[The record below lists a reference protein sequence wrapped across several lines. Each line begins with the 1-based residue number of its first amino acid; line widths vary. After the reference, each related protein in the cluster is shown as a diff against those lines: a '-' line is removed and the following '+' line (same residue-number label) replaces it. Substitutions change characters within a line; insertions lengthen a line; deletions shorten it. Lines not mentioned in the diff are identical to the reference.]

1 MNTKRTHRLLPLAI
15 ALVMALSLLPTK
27 AWGYYVLQGSGTEA
41 SPYLI
46 SSAQAL
52 EALAEQVNDGALK
65 TEGVYFRQ
73 TADIDLSGFKNNS
86 WVPIGNAT
94 GSGGTGR
101 TFDGIYDGNGFRI
114 KNFVFE
120 DTTRKYYGLFGLLSN
135 TAVIKNLAL
144 VMLCSLCV
152 NALAADEVKVNS
164 ALSATELEKSASAQT
179 VQVTVAPASAV
190 TVSNYEVKLEVPKGW
205 TITKIENDDPNAT
218 LTAADYNLANGQ
230 MAWTSADA
238 EDRSVS
244 KFVTYTVEIP
254 ANTAAGTYELK
265 VTGVNAWKNIAQ
277 DAVLTKGQHDS
288 TLTLTV
294 KEKTT
299 ATGYTAELSTWYTRR
314 EVGQTLTLPVYI
326 TSSEASVT
334 TWNAATIKIKYDPR
348 YVSFFNMQEHGLQA
362 SEVYDDKTN
371 GVVTISRYGDS
382 MECGNGN
389 GTFFMAVFDCNA
401 VGVANFQLTEARV
414 DLQDNANVQD
424 APQATVKG
432 DLVIQI
438 GTPTYKVS
446 GAEQEL
452 RYEPTAEAGKD
463 FIINMQEGYVVK
475 GLDVHYKVG
484 GKDYTASWDA
494 DENTFIIP
502 AQHVTGD
509 IELYVSY
516 HSYNIT
522 KTGSGAA
529 DVTLPQQVLDYKADY
544 TFTLAKKAGYAY
556 TVKVAIGGQEITCTV
571 NEAGTEYTIPGD
583 KILGDTVV
591 TVTRTKEASQI
602 TFTGSTDDLVGE
614 VSRSAPVGQDFT
626 FTLTKDADYEYTVS
640 AKYTES
646 GETVPVTDNGNG
658 TYTIAGR
665 YITGDDISI
674 TVSKISPLDKFDFSV
689 YEYVKVDGG
698 KSVFLILANVK
709 SGETL
714 GEGKV
719 PAYDGSNMYTDMS
732 GRYNSAYSWLVFSES
747 DAATLLADV
756 KNHITLVTGEAKSY
770 KSNNDVNYTGT
781 ADIND
786 AQLVYNIYN
795 AKYDS
800 FDVVEMK
807 MFLSADINGD
817 KQVNSLDASA
827 IARGTVLF

>member
-1 MNTKRTHRLLPLAI
+1 MKHIAKRS
-15 ALVMALSLLPTK
+15 LSML
-27 AWGYYVLQGSGTEA
+27 
-41 SPYLI
+41 
-46 SSAQAL
+46 
-52 EALAEQVNDGALK
+52 
-65 TEGVYFRQ
+65 
-73 TADIDLSGFKNNS
+73 
-86 WVPIGNAT
+86 
-94 GSGGTGR
+94 
-101 TFDGIYDGNGFRI
+101 
-114 KNFVFE
+114 
-120 DTTRKYYGLFGLLSN
+120 
-135 TAVIKNLAL
+135 LAL

-230 MAWTSADA
+230 MGWTSADA
-238 EDRSVS
+238 EDKSVS

-265 VTGVNAWKNIAQ
+265 VTGVNAWKNYAQ

-288 TLTLTV
+288 TLTLTI

-299 ATGYTAELSTWYTRR
+299 ATGYTAELSTWYTQR
-314 EVGQTLTLPVYI
+314 EVGQTLTLPIYI
-326 TSSEASVT
+326 TSTEASVT
-334 TWNAATIKIKYDPR
+334 TWNAATVKIKYDPR
-348 YVSFFNMQEHGLQA
+348 YVSFYEMQQFGLKA
-362 SEVYDDKTN
+362 SEVYDDKAN
-371 GVVTISRYGDS
+371 GVVTISRYGDDVA
-382 MECGNGN
+382 CGNGN

-424 APQATVKG
+424 APLATAKG
-432 DLVIQI
+432 DLNVQI
-438 GTPTYKVS
+438 GTPTYKVT

-484 GKDYTASWDA
+484 GKDYDASWDA
-494 DENTFIIP
+494 DANTFIIP
-502 AQHVTGD
+502 AQHITGD

-544 TFTLAKKAGYAY
+544 TFTLAKKDGYAY
-556 TVKVAIGGQEITCTV
+556 TVKVTIGGQEITCTV

-602 TFTGSTDDLVGE
+602 TFTGNTDDLVGE

-646 GETVPVTDNGNG
+646 GETVPVTDNGDG

-665 YITGDDISI
+665 YINGDDISI
-674 TVSKISPLDKFDFSV
+674 TISKISPLDKFDFSV

-714 GEGKV
+714 SEGKV

-732 GRYNSAYSWLVFSES
+732 GRYDHAYSWLVFSES

-817 KQVNSLDASA
+817 KVVNVQDAGA

>member
-1 MNTKRTHRLLPLAI
+1 MKHIAKRS
-15 ALVMALSLLPTK
+15 LSML
-27 AWGYYVLQGSGTEA
+27 
-41 SPYLI
+41 
-46 SSAQAL
+46 
-52 EALAEQVNDGALK
+52 
-65 TEGVYFRQ
+65 
-73 TADIDLSGFKNNS
+73 
-86 WVPIGNAT
+86 
-94 GSGGTGR
+94 
-101 TFDGIYDGNGFRI
+101 
-114 KNFVFE
+114 
-120 DTTRKYYGLFGLLSN
+120 
-135 TAVIKNLAL
+135 LAL

-164 ALSATELEKSASAQT
+164 TLSATELEKSASAQT
-179 VQVTVAPASAV
+179 VRVTVAPASAV

-205 TITKIENDDPNAT
+205 TITNIENDDPNAA

-230 MAWTSADA
+230 MGWTSKDA
-238 EDRSVS
+238 EDKSVG
-244 KFVTYTVEIP
+244 KFATYTVEIP
-254 ANTAAGTYELK
+254 ANTAAGKYELK
-265 VTGVNAWKNIAQ
+265 VVGVMADKNYGQ

-299 ATGYTAELSTWYTRR
+299 ATGYTAELSTWYTQR
-314 EVGQTLTLPVYI
+314 EVGQTLTLPIYI

-334 TWNAATIKIKYDPR
+334 TWNAATVKIKYDPR
-348 YVSFFNMQEHGLQA
+348 YVSFPDMQQFGLQA

-382 MECGNGN
+382 VECGN

-432 DLVIQI
+432 DLFIQI

-529 DVTLPQQVLDYKADY
+529 DVTLPQQVLNYKADY
-544 TFTLAKKAGYAY
+544 TFTLAKKDGYAY
-556 TVKVAIGGQEITCTV
+556 TVKVTIGGQEVTCTV

-591 TVTRTKEASQI
+591 AVTRTKEASQI

-658 TYTIAGR
+658 TYTIEGK

-674 TVSKISPLDKFDFSV
+674 TVSKISPA
-689 YEYVKVDGG
+689 G
-698 KSVFLILANVK
+698 
-709 SGETL
+709 
-714 GEGKV
+714 
-719 PAYDGSNMYTDMS
+719 
-732 GRYNSAYSWLVFSES
+732 
-747 DAATLLADV
+747 
-756 KNHITLVTGEAKSY
+756 
-770 KSNNDVNYTGT
+770 
-781 ADIND
+781 
-786 AQLVYNIYN
+786 
-795 AKYDS
+795 
-800 FDVVEMK
+800 
-807 MFLSADINGD
+807 
-817 KQVNSLDASA
+817 
-827 IARGTVLF
+827 

>member
-1 MNTKRTHRLLPLAI
+1 MKYIAKRS
-15 ALVMALSLLPTK
+15 LSML
-27 AWGYYVLQGSGTEA
+27 
-41 SPYLI
+41 
-46 SSAQAL
+46 
-52 EALAEQVNDGALK
+52 
-65 TEGVYFRQ
+65 
-73 TADIDLSGFKNNS
+73 
-86 WVPIGNAT
+86 
-94 GSGGTGR
+94 
-101 TFDGIYDGNGFRI
+101 
-114 KNFVFE
+114 
-120 DTTRKYYGLFGLLSN
+120 
-135 TAVIKNLAL
+135 LAL

-230 MAWTSADA
+230 MVWTSADA

-265 VTGVNAWKNIAQ
+265 VTGVNAWKNYAQ

-288 TLTLTV
+288 TLTLTI

-299 ATGYTAELSTWYTRR
+299 ATGYTAELSTWYTQR
-314 EVGQTLTLPVYI
+314 EVGQTLTLPIYI

-334 TWNAATIKIKYDPR
+334 TWNAATIKIKYNPK
-348 YVSFFNMQEHGLQA
+348 YVSFDSMQMFGLQA
-362 SEVYDDKTN
+362 SEVYDDKAN
-371 GVVTISRYGDS
+371 GVVTISRYGDDVA
-382 MECGNGN
+382 CGNAN
-389 GTFFMAVFDCNA
+389 ATYFVAVFDCNA

-424 APQATVKG
+424 APLATAKG
-432 DLVIQI
+432 NLNVTI
-438 GTPTYKVS
+438 GTPSYKVT

-484 GKDYTASWDA
+484 GKDYDASWDA
-494 DENTFIIP
+494 DANTFIIP
-502 AQHVTGD
+502 AQHITGD

-522 KTGSGAA
+522 KTGSGAD
-529 DVTLPQQVLDYKADY
+529 DVTLPNRVYYYKNDY
-544 TFTLAKKAGYAY
+544 TFTLDKKAGYAY
-556 TVKVAIGGQEITCTV
+556 TVKVAVGGQEITCTV

-658 TYTIAGR
+658 TYTIAGK
-665 YITGDDISI
+665 YINGDDISI

-747 DAATLLADV
+747 DADTLLADV

-807 MFLSADINGD
+807 VFLSADINGD
-817 KQVNSLDASA
+817 KQVNALDASA

>member
-1 MNTKRTHRLLPLAI
+1 MKHIAKRS
-15 ALVMALSLLPTK
+15 LSML
-27 AWGYYVLQGSGTEA
+27 
-41 SPYLI
+41 
-46 SSAQAL
+46 
-52 EALAEQVNDGALK
+52 
-65 TEGVYFRQ
+65 
-73 TADIDLSGFKNNS
+73 
-86 WVPIGNAT
+86 
-94 GSGGTGR
+94 
-101 TFDGIYDGNGFRI
+101 
-114 KNFVFE
+114 
-120 DTTRKYYGLFGLLSN
+120 
-135 TAVIKNLAL
+135 LAL

-230 MAWTSADA
+230 MGWTSADA
-238 EDRSVS
+238 EDKSVS

-254 ANTAAGTYELK
+254 ANTAAGKYELK
-265 VTGVNAWKNIAQ
+265 VTGVNAWKNYAQ

-299 ATGYTAELSTWYTRR
+299 ATGYTAELSTWYTQR
-314 EVGQTLTLPVYI
+314 EVGGMLSLPIYI

-334 TWNAATIKIKYDPR
+334 TWNAATIKIKYDPK
-348 YVSFFNMQEHGLQA
+348 YVSFDSMQMFGLQA
-362 SEVYDDKTN
+362 NEVYDDKAN
-371 GVVTISRYGDS
+371 GVVTISRYGDDVA
-382 MECGNGN
+382 CGNAN
-389 GTFFMAVFDCNA
+389 ATYFVAVFDCNA

-424 APQATVKG
+424 APLAIAKG
-432 DLVIQI
+432 NLNVTI
-438 GTPTYKVS
+438 GTPSYKVT
-446 GAEQEL
+446 GAEHEL
-452 RYEPTAEAGKD
+452 KYEPTAEAGKD

-484 GKDYTASWDA
+484 GKDYDASWDA
-494 DENTFIIP
+494 DANTFIIP
-502 AQHVTGD
+502 AQHITGD

-522 KTGSGAA
+522 KTGSGAD
-529 DVTLPQQVLDYKADY
+529 DVTLPNRVYYYKNDY
-544 TFTLAKKAGYAY
+544 TFTLDKKDGYAY
-556 TVKVAIGGQEITCTV
+556 TVKVAVGGQEITCTV

-602 TFTGSTDDLVGE
+602 TFTGNTDDLVGE

-658 TYTIAGR
+658 TYTIAGK
-665 YITGDDISI
+665 YINGDDISI

-732 GRYNSAYSWLVFSES
+732 GRYDHAYSWLVFSES

>member
-1 MNTKRTHRLLPLAI
+1 MKHIAKRS
-15 ALVMALSLLPTK
+15 LSML
-27 AWGYYVLQGSGTEA
+27 
-41 SPYLI
+41 
-46 SSAQAL
+46 
-52 EALAEQVNDGALK
+52 
-65 TEGVYFRQ
+65 
-73 TADIDLSGFKNNS
+73 
-86 WVPIGNAT
+86 
-94 GSGGTGR
+94 
-101 TFDGIYDGNGFRI
+101 
-114 KNFVFE
+114 
-120 DTTRKYYGLFGLLSN
+120 
-135 TAVIKNLAL
+135 LAL

-179 VQVTVAPASAV
+179 VRVTVAPASAV

-205 TITKIENDDPNAT
+205 TITNIENDDPNAA
-218 LTAADYNLANGQ
+218 LTAAEYNLANGKIG
-230 MAWTSADA
+230 WTSKDA
-238 EDRSVS
+238 EDKSVS
-244 KFVTYTVEIP
+244 KFATYTVEIP
-254 ANTAAGTYELK
+254 ANTAAGKYELK
-265 VTGVNAWKNIAQ
+265 VVGVMADKNIGQ

-299 ATGYTAELSTWYTRR
+299 ATGYTAELSTWYTQR
-314 EVGQTLTLPVYI
+314 EVGQTLTLPIYI

-334 TWNAATIKIKYDPR
+334 TWNAATVKIKYDPK
-348 YVSFFNMQEHGLQA
+348 YVSFSDMQQFGLQA

-382 MECGNGN
+382 VKCGNAS

-424 APQATVKG
+424 APLATVKG
-432 DLVIQI
+432 DLFIQI
-438 GTPTYKVS
+438 GTPTYKVT

-494 DENTFIIP
+494 DANTFIIP

-522 KTGSGAA
+522 KTGSGAE

-544 TFTLAKKAGYAY
+544 TFTLAKKDGYAY
-556 TVKVAIGGQEITCTV
+556 TVKVTIGGEEVTCTV

-591 TVTRTKEASQI
+591 AVTRTKEASQI

-646 GETVPVTDNGNG
+646 GETVPVTDNGDG
-658 TYTIAGR
+658 TYTIEGK

-732 GRYNSAYSWLVFSES
+732 GRYDHAYSWLVFSDS
-747 DAATLLADV
+747 TAATLLADV

>member
-1 MNTKRTHRLLPLAI
+1 MKHIAKRS
-15 ALVMALSLLPTK
+15 LSML
-27 AWGYYVLQGSGTEA
+27 
-41 SPYLI
+41 
-46 SSAQAL
+46 
-52 EALAEQVNDGALK
+52 
-65 TEGVYFRQ
+65 
-73 TADIDLSGFKNNS
+73 
-86 WVPIGNAT
+86 
-94 GSGGTGR
+94 
-101 TFDGIYDGNGFRI
+101 
-114 KNFVFE
+114 
-120 DTTRKYYGLFGLLSN
+120 
-135 TAVIKNLAL
+135 LAL

-230 MAWTSADA
+230 MGWTSADA
-238 EDRSVS
+238 EDKSVS

-254 ANTAAGTYELK
+254 ANTAAGKYELK
-265 VTGVNAWKNIAQ
+265 VTGVNAWKNYAQ

-299 ATGYTAELSTWYTRR
+299 ATGYTAELSTWYTQR
-314 EVGQTLTLPVYI
+314 EVGQTLTLPIYI
-326 TSSEASVT
+326 TSTEASVT
-334 TWNAATIKIKYDPR
+334 TWNAATVKIKYDPR
-348 YVSFFNMQEHGLQA
+348 YVSFYEMQQFGLKA
-362 SEVYDDKTN
+362 SEVYDDKAN
-371 GVVTISRYGDS
+371 GVVTISRYGDDVA
-382 MECGNGN
+382 CGNGN

-424 APQATVKG
+424 APLATAKG
-432 DLVIQI
+432 DLFIQI
-438 GTPTYKVS
+438 GTPTYKVT

-484 GKDYTASWDA
+484 GKDYDASWDA
-494 DENTFIIP
+494 DANTFIIP

-522 KTGSGAA
+522 KTGNGAE
-529 DVTLPQQVLDYKADY
+529 DVTLPQQVLNYKADY
-544 TFTLAKKAGYAY
+544 TFTLNKKDGYAY

-614 VSRSAPVGQDFT
+614 VSRSAPVGQDFI
-626 FTLTKDADYEYTVS
+626 FALTKDADYEYTVS

-646 GETVPVTDNGNG
+646 GETVPVTDNGDG
-658 TYTIAGR
+658 TYTIAGK

>member
-1 MNTKRTHRLLPLAI
+1 ML
-15 ALVMALSLLPTK
+15 
-27 AWGYYVLQGSGTEA
+27 
-41 SPYLI
+41 
-46 SSAQAL
+46 
-52 EALAEQVNDGALK
+52 
-65 TEGVYFRQ
+65 
-73 TADIDLSGFKNNS
+73 
-86 WVPIGNAT
+86 
-94 GSGGTGR
+94 
-101 TFDGIYDGNGFRI
+101 
-114 KNFVFE
+114 
-120 DTTRKYYGLFGLLSN
+120 
-135 TAVIKNLAL
+135 LAL

-179 VQVTVAPASAV
+179 VRVTVAPASAV

-205 TITKIENDDPNAT
+205 TITNIENDDPNAA

-230 MAWTSADA
+230 MGWTSTDA
-238 EDRSVS
+238 EDKSVS

-254 ANTAAGTYELK
+254 ANTAAGKYELK
-265 VTGVNAWKNIAQ
+265 VVGVMADKNYGQ

-299 ATGYTAELSTWYTRR
+299 ATGYTAELSTWYTQR
-314 EVGQTLTLPVYI
+314 EVGKTLTLPVYI

-334 TWNAATIKIKYDPR
+334 TWNAATVKIKYDPR
-348 YVSFFNMQEHGLQA
+348 YVSFSDMQQFGLRA

-382 MECGNGN
+382 VECGNAN

-432 DLVIQI
+432 DLFIQI

-452 RYEPTAEAGKD
+452 RYEPTAESGKD
-463 FIINMQEGYVVK
+463 FVINMQEGYLAK
-475 GLDVHYKVG
+475 GLTVRYKVSG
-484 GKDYTASWDA
+484 SDYEAVQND
-494 DENTFIIP
+494 NTFVIP

-516 HSYNIT
+516 HSYKIT
-522 KTGSGAA
+522 KTGSGAE

-544 TFTLAKKAGYAY
+544 TFTLNKKDGYAY

-646 GETVPVTDNGNG
+646 GATVPVTDNGDG

-747 DAATLLADV
+747 DADTLLADV

-817 KQVNSLDASA
+817 KVVNVQDAGA

>member
-1 MNTKRTHRLLPLAI
+1 MKHIAKRS
-15 ALVMALSLLPTK
+15 LSML
-27 AWGYYVLQGSGTEA
+27 
-41 SPYLI
+41 
-46 SSAQAL
+46 
-52 EALAEQVNDGALK
+52 
-65 TEGVYFRQ
+65 
-73 TADIDLSGFKNNS
+73 
-86 WVPIGNAT
+86 
-94 GSGGTGR
+94 
-101 TFDGIYDGNGFRI
+101 
-114 KNFVFE
+114 
-120 DTTRKYYGLFGLLSN
+120 
-135 TAVIKNLAL
+135 LAL

-205 TITKIENDDPNAT
+205 TITNIENDDPNAT

-230 MAWTSADA
+230 MVWTSADA
-238 EDRSVS
+238 EDKSVS

-265 VTGVNAWKNIAQ
+265 VTGVNAWKNYAQ

-299 ATGYTAELSTWYTRR
+299 ATGYTAELSTWYTQR
-314 EVGQTLTLPVYI
+314 EVGQTLTLPIYI

-334 TWNAATIKIKYDPR
+334 TWNAATIKIKYDPK

-371 GVVTISRYGDS
+371 GVVTISRYGDDVA
-382 MECGNGN
+382 CGNGN

-424 APQATVKG
+424 APLATAKG
-432 DLVIQI
+432 DLNVQI

-452 RYEPTAEAGKD
+452 KYEPTAESGKD

-484 GKDYTASWDA
+484 GKDYDASWDA
-494 DENTFIIP
+494 VANTFIIP
-502 AQHVTGD
+502 AQHITGD

-522 KTGSGAA
+522 KTGSGAD
-529 DVTLPQQVLDYKADY
+529 DVTLPNRVYYYKNDY
-544 TFTLAKKAGYAY
+544 TFTLNKKDGYAY
-556 TVKVAIGGQEITCTV
+556 TVKVAVGGQEITCTV

-658 TYTIAGR
+658 TYTIAGK
-665 YITGDDISI
+665 YINGDDISI

-732 GRYNSAYSWLVFSES
+732 GRYDHAYSWLVFSES

>member
-1 MNTKRTHRLLPLAI
+1 MKHIAKRS
-15 ALVMALSLLPTK
+15 LSML
-27 AWGYYVLQGSGTEA
+27 
-41 SPYLI
+41 
-46 SSAQAL
+46 
-52 EALAEQVNDGALK
+52 
-65 TEGVYFRQ
+65 
-73 TADIDLSGFKNNS
+73 
-86 WVPIGNAT
+86 
-94 GSGGTGR
+94 
-101 TFDGIYDGNGFRI
+101 
-114 KNFVFE
+114 
-120 DTTRKYYGLFGLLSN
+120 
-135 TAVIKNLAL
+135 LAL

-230 MAWTSADA
+230 MGWTSADA
-238 EDRSVS
+238 EDKSVS

-265 VTGVNAWKNIAQ
+265 VTGVNAWKNYAQ

-299 ATGYTAELSTWYTRR
+299 ATGYTAELSTWYTQR
-314 EVGQTLTLPVYI
+314 EVGQTLTLPIYI

-334 TWNAATIKIKYDPR
+334 TWNAATVKIKYDPR
-348 YVSFFNMQEHGLQA
+348 YVSFYEMQQFGLKA
-362 SEVYDDKTN
+362 SEVYDDKAN
-371 GVVTISRYGDS
+371 GVVTISRYGDDVA
-382 MECGNGN
+382 CGNGN

-424 APQATVKG
+424 APLATAKG
-432 DLVIQI
+432 DLNVQI

-452 RYEPTAEAGKD
+452 KYEPTAESGKD

-484 GKDYTASWDA
+484 GKDYDASWDA
-494 DENTFIIP
+494 VANTFIIP
-502 AQHVTGD
+502 AQHITGD

-522 KTGSGAA
+522 KTGSGAD
-529 DVTLPQQVLDYKADY
+529 DVTLPNRVYYYKNDY
-544 TFTLAKKAGYAY
+544 TFTLDKKEGYAY
-556 TVKVAIGGQEITCTV
+556 TVKVAVGGQEITCTV

-602 TFTGSTDDLVGE
+602 TFTGNTDDLVGE

-626 FTLTKDADYEYTVS
+626 FTITKDADYEYTVS

-658 TYTIAGR
+658 TYTIAGK
-665 YITGDDISI
+665 YINGDDISI

-732 GRYNSAYSWLVFSES
+732 GRYDHAYSWLVFSES

-807 MFLSADINGD
+807 MFLSADINDD

>member
-1 MNTKRTHRLLPLAI
+1 MKHIAKRS
-15 ALVMALSLLPTK
+15 LSML
-27 AWGYYVLQGSGTEA
+27 
-41 SPYLI
+41 
-46 SSAQAL
+46 
-52 EALAEQVNDGALK
+52 
-65 TEGVYFRQ
+65 
-73 TADIDLSGFKNNS
+73 
-86 WVPIGNAT
+86 
-94 GSGGTGR
+94 
-101 TFDGIYDGNGFRI
+101 
-114 KNFVFE
+114 
-120 DTTRKYYGLFGLLSN
+120 
-135 TAVIKNLAL
+135 LAL

-179 VQVTVAPASAV
+179 VRVTVAPASAV

-230 MAWTSADA
+230 MGWTSADT
-238 EDRSVS
+238 EDKSVS

-265 VTGVNAWKNIAQ
+265 VTGVNAWKNYAQ

-299 ATGYTAELSTWYTRR
+299 ATGYTAELSTWYTQR
-314 EVGQTLTLPVYI
+314 EVGQTLTLPIYI
-326 TSSEASVT
+326 TSTEASVT
-334 TWNAATIKIKYDPR
+334 TWNAATVKIKYDPR
-348 YVSFFNMQEHGLQA
+348 YVSFFGMQQFGLQA
-362 SEVYDDKTN
+362 SEVYDDKAN
-371 GVVTISRYGDS
+371 GVVTISRYGDDVA
-382 MECGNGN
+382 CGNGN

-424 APQATVKG
+424 APLATTKS
-432 DLVIQI
+432 DLNITI
-438 GTPTYKVS
+438 GTPSYKVT

-452 RYEPTAEAGKD
+452 KYEPTAETGKD
-463 FIINMQEGYVVK
+463 FIINMQEGYLAK
-475 GLDVHYKVG
+475 GLTVRYKVG
-484 GKDYTASWDA
+484 GSDYQAVQND
-494 DENTFIIP
+494 NTFVIP

-522 KTGSGAA
+522 KTGSGAE

-544 TFTLAKKAGYAY
+544 TFTLNKKDGYAY

-571 NEAGTEYTIPGD
+571 NETGTEYTIPGD

-602 TFTGSTDDLVGE
+602 TFTGNTDDLVGE

-626 FTLTKDADYEYTVS
+626 FTITKDADYEYTVS

-646 GETVPVTDNGNG
+646 GETVPVTDNGDG

-665 YITGDDISI
+665 YVTGDDISI

-714 GEGKV
+714 SEGKV

-732 GRYNSAYSWLVFSES
+732 GRYDHAYSWLVFSDS
-747 DAATLLADV
+747 TAAALQADV

-817 KQVNSLDASA
+817 KVVNVQDAGA

>member
-1 MNTKRTHRLLPLAI
+1 M
-15 ALVMALSLLPTK
+15 
-27 AWGYYVLQGSGTEA
+27 
-41 SPYLI
+41 
-46 SSAQAL
+46 
-52 EALAEQVNDGALK
+52 
-65 TEGVYFRQ
+65 
-73 TADIDLSGFKNNS
+73 
-86 WVPIGNAT
+86 
-94 GSGGTGR
+94 
-101 TFDGIYDGNGFRI
+101 
-114 KNFVFE
+114 
-120 DTTRKYYGLFGLLSN
+120 
-135 TAVIKNLAL
+135 
-144 VMLCSLCV
+144 
-152 NALAADEVKVNS
+152 
-164 ALSATELEKSASAQT
+164 
-179 VQVTVAPASAV
+179 
-190 TVSNYEVKLEVPKGW
+190 
-205 TITKIENDDPNAT
+205 
-218 LTAADYNLANGQ
+218 
-230 MAWTSADA
+230 
-238 EDRSVS
+238 
-244 KFVTYTVEIP
+244 
-254 ANTAAGTYELK
+254 
-265 VTGVNAWKNIAQ
+265 
-277 DAVLTKGQHDS
+277 
-288 TLTLTV
+288 
-294 KEKTT
+294 
-299 ATGYTAELSTWYTRR
+299 
-314 EVGQTLTLPVYI
+314 
-326 TSSEASVT
+326 
-334 TWNAATIKIKYDPR
+334 
-348 YVSFFNMQEHGLQA
+348 
-362 SEVYDDKTN
+362 
-371 GVVTISRYGDS
+371 
-382 MECGNGN
+382 
-389 GTFFMAVFDCNA
+389 
-401 VGVANFQLTEARV
+401 
-414 DLQDNANVQD
+414 
-424 APQATVKG
+424 
-432 DLVIQI
+432 
-438 GTPTYKVS
+438 
-446 GAEQEL
+446 
-452 RYEPTAEAGKD
+452 
-463 FIINMQEGYVVK
+463 
-475 GLDVHYKVG
+475 
-484 GKDYTASWDA
+484 
-494 DENTFIIP
+494 
-502 AQHVTGD
+502 
-509 IELYVSY
+509 
-516 HSYNIT
+516 
-522 KTGSGAA
+522 
-529 DVTLPQQVLDYKADY
+529 TLPQQVLDYKADY
-544 TFTLAKKAGYAY
+544 TFTLNKKDGYAY

-795 AKYDS
+795 ARYDS

>member
-1 MNTKRTHRLLPLAI
+1 MKHIAKRS
-15 ALVMALSLLPTK
+15 LSML
-27 AWGYYVLQGSGTEA
+27 
-41 SPYLI
+41 
-46 SSAQAL
+46 
-52 EALAEQVNDGALK
+52 
-65 TEGVYFRQ
+65 
-73 TADIDLSGFKNNS
+73 
-86 WVPIGNAT
+86 
-94 GSGGTGR
+94 
-101 TFDGIYDGNGFRI
+101 
-114 KNFVFE
+114 
-120 DTTRKYYGLFGLLSN
+120 
-135 TAVIKNLAL
+135 LAL

-230 MAWTSADA
+230 MGWTSADA
-238 EDRSVS
+238 EDKSVS

-265 VTGVNAWKNIAQ
+265 VTGVNAWKNYAQ

-299 ATGYTAELSTWYTRR
+299 ATGYTAELSTWYTQR
-314 EVGQTLTLPVYI
+314 EVGQTLTLPIYI
-326 TSSEASVT
+326 TSTEASVT
-334 TWNAATIKIKYDPR
+334 TWNAATVKIKYDPR
-348 YVSFFNMQEHGLQA
+348 YVSFYEMQQFGLKA
-362 SEVYDDKTN
+362 SEVYDDKAN
-371 GVVTISRYGDS
+371 GVVTISRYGDDVA
-382 MECGNGN
+382 CGNGN

-424 APQATVKG
+424 APLATAKG
-432 DLVIQI
+432 DLNVQI

-452 RYEPTAEAGKD
+452 KYEPTAESGKD

-484 GKDYTASWDA
+484 GKDYDASWDA
-494 DENTFIIP
+494 VANTFIIP
-502 AQHVTGD
+502 AQHITGD

-522 KTGSGAA
+522 KTGSGAD
-529 DVTLPQQVLDYKADY
+529 DVTLPNRVYYYKNDY
-544 TFTLAKKAGYAY
+544 TFTLNKKDGYAY
-556 TVKVAIGGQEITCTV
+556 TVKVAVGGQEITCTV

-665 YITGDDISI
+665 YVTGDDISI

-732 GRYNSAYSWLVFSES
+732 GRYDHAYSWLVFSES
-747 DAATLLADV
+747 DADTLLADV

>member
-1 MNTKRTHRLLPLAI
+1 MKHIAKRS
-15 ALVMALSLLPTK
+15 LSML
-27 AWGYYVLQGSGTEA
+27 
-41 SPYLI
+41 
-46 SSAQAL
+46 
-52 EALAEQVNDGALK
+52 
-65 TEGVYFRQ
+65 
-73 TADIDLSGFKNNS
+73 
-86 WVPIGNAT
+86 
-94 GSGGTGR
+94 
-101 TFDGIYDGNGFRI
+101 
-114 KNFVFE
+114 
-120 DTTRKYYGLFGLLSN
+120 
-135 TAVIKNLAL
+135 LAL

-205 TITKIENDDPNAT
+205 TITNIENDDPNAT

-230 MAWTSADA
+230 MVWTSADA
-238 EDRSVS
+238 EDKSVS

-265 VTGVNAWKNIAQ
+265 VTGVNAWKNYAQ

-299 ATGYTAELSTWYTRR
+299 ATGYTAELSTWYTQR
-314 EVGQTLTLPVYI
+314 EVGQTLTLPIYI
-326 TSSEASVT
+326 TSTEASVT
-334 TWNAATIKIKYDPR
+334 TWNAATVKIKYDPR
-348 YVSFFNMQEHGLQA
+348 YVSFSDMQQFGLKA

-382 MECGNGN
+382 VKCGNGN

-424 APQATVKG
+424 APLATVKG
-432 DLVIQI
+432 DLFIQI
-438 GTPTYKVS
+438 GTPTYKVT

-544 TFTLAKKAGYAY
+544 TFTLAKKDGYAY
-556 TVKVAIGGQEITCTV
+556 TVKVTIGGEEVTCTV

-658 TYTIAGR
+658 TYTIAGK
-665 YITGDDISI
+665 YINGDDISI

-732 GRYNSAYSWLVFSES
+732 GRYDHAYSWLVFSES

-770 KSNNDVNYTGT
+770 KSNTDVNYTGT

-817 KQVNSLDASA
+817 KVVNVQDASA
-827 IARGTVLF
+827 VAKVTVLF

>member
-1 MNTKRTHRLLPLAI
+1 MKHIAKRS
-15 ALVMALSLLPTK
+15 LSML
-27 AWGYYVLQGSGTEA
+27 
-41 SPYLI
+41 
-46 SSAQAL
+46 
-52 EALAEQVNDGALK
+52 
-65 TEGVYFRQ
+65 
-73 TADIDLSGFKNNS
+73 
-86 WVPIGNAT
+86 
-94 GSGGTGR
+94 
-101 TFDGIYDGNGFRI
+101 
-114 KNFVFE
+114 
-120 DTTRKYYGLFGLLSN
+120 
-135 TAVIKNLAL
+135 LAL

-230 MAWTSADA
+230 MGWTSAAA
-238 EDRSVS
+238 EDKSVS

-265 VTGVNAWKNIAQ
+265 VTGVNAWKNYAQ

-299 ATGYTAELSTWYTRR
+299 ATGYTAELSTWYTQR
-314 EVGQTLTLPVYI
+314 EVGQTLTLPIYI
-326 TSSEASVT
+326 TSTEASVT
-334 TWNAATIKIKYDPR
+334 TWNAATVKIKYDPR
-348 YVSFFNMQEHGLQA
+348 YVSFYEMQQFGLKA
-362 SEVYDDKTN
+362 SEVYDDKAN
-371 GVVTISRYGDS
+371 GVVTISRYGDDVA
-382 MECGNGN
+382 CGNGN

-424 APQATVKG
+424 APLATAKG
-432 DLVIQI
+432 DLNVQI

-452 RYEPTAEAGKD
+452 KYEPTAESGKD

-484 GKDYTASWDA
+484 GKDYDASWDA
-494 DENTFIIP
+494 VANTFIIP
-502 AQHVTGD
+502 AQHITGD

-522 KTGSGAA
+522 KTGSGAD
-529 DVTLPQQVLDYKADY
+529 DVTLPNRVYYYKNDY
-544 TFTLAKKAGYAY
+544 TFTLNKKDGYAY
-556 TVKVAIGGQEITCTV
+556 TVKVAVGGQEITCTV

-646 GETVPVTDNGNG
+646 GETVPVTDNGDG
-658 TYTIAGR
+658 TYTIAGK

-747 DAATLLADV
+747 DADTLLADV

-807 MFLSADINGD
+807 MFLSADVNGD
-817 KQVNSLDASA
+817 KQVNALDASA

>member
-1 MNTKRTHRLLPLAI
+1 MKHIAKRS
-15 ALVMALSLLPTK
+15 LSML
-27 AWGYYVLQGSGTEA
+27 
-41 SPYLI
+41 
-46 SSAQAL
+46 
-52 EALAEQVNDGALK
+52 
-65 TEGVYFRQ
+65 
-73 TADIDLSGFKNNS
+73 
-86 WVPIGNAT
+86 
-94 GSGGTGR
+94 
-101 TFDGIYDGNGFRI
+101 
-114 KNFVFE
+114 
-120 DTTRKYYGLFGLLSN
+120 
-135 TAVIKNLAL
+135 LAL

-230 MAWTSADA
+230 MGWTSADA
-238 EDRSVS
+238 EDKSVS

-265 VTGVNAWKNIAQ
+265 VTGVNAWKNYAQ

-299 ATGYTAELSTWYTRR
+299 ATGYTAELSTWYTQR
-314 EVGQTLTLPVYI
+314 EGGQTLTLPIYI
-326 TSSEASVT
+326 TSTEASVT
-334 TWNAATIKIKYDPR
+334 TWNAATVKIKYDPR
-348 YVSFFNMQEHGLQA
+348 YVSFYEMQQFGLKA
-362 SEVYDDKTN
+362 SEVYDDKAN
-371 GVVTISRYGDS
+371 GVVTISRYGDDVA
-382 MECGNGN
+382 CGNGN

-424 APQATVKG
+424 APLATAKG
-432 DLVIQI
+432 DLNVQI

-452 RYEPTAEAGKD
+452 KYEPTAESGKD

-484 GKDYTASWDA
+484 GKDYDASWDA
-494 DENTFIIP
+494 VANTFIIP
-502 AQHVTGD
+502 AQHITGD

-522 KTGSGAA
+522 KTGSGAD
-529 DVTLPQQVLDYKADY
+529 DVTLPNRVYYYKNDY
-544 TFTLAKKAGYAY
+544 TFTLNKKDGYAY
-556 TVKVAIGGQEITCTV
+556 TVKVAVGGQEITCTV

-658 TYTIAGR
+658 TYTIAGK
-665 YITGDDISI
+665 YINGDDISI

-732 GRYNSAYSWLVFSES
+732 GRYDHAYSWLVFSES

>member
-1 MNTKRTHRLLPLAI
+1 MKHIAKRS
-15 ALVMALSLLPTK
+15 LSML
-27 AWGYYVLQGSGTEA
+27 
-41 SPYLI
+41 
-46 SSAQAL
+46 
-52 EALAEQVNDGALK
+52 
-65 TEGVYFRQ
+65 
-73 TADIDLSGFKNNS
+73 
-86 WVPIGNAT
+86 
-94 GSGGTGR
+94 
-101 TFDGIYDGNGFRI
+101 
-114 KNFVFE
+114 
-120 DTTRKYYGLFGLLSN
+120 
-135 TAVIKNLAL
+135 LAL

-230 MAWTSADA
+230 MGWTSADA
-238 EDRSVS
+238 EDKSVS

-254 ANTAAGTYELK
+254 ANTAAGKYELK
-265 VTGVNAWKNIAQ
+265 VTGVNAWKNYAQ

-299 ATGYTAELSTWYTRR
+299 ATGYTAELSTWYTQR

-334 TWNAATIKIKYDPR
+334 TWNAATIKIKYDPK

-362 SEVYDDKTN
+362 SEVYDDKAN
-371 GVVTISRYGDS
+371 GVVTISRYGDDVA
-382 MECGNGN
+382 CGNGN

-432 DLVIQI
+432 DLLIQI

-494 DENTFIIP
+494 DANTFIIP

-544 TFTLAKKAGYAY
+544 TFTLNKKDGYAY
-556 TVKVAIGGQEITCTV
+556 TVKVAVGGQEVTCTV

-646 GETVPVTDNGNG
+646 GETVPVTDNGDG
-658 TYTIAGR
+658 TYTIAGK
-665 YITGDDISI
+665 YINGDDISI

-732 GRYNSAYSWLVFSES
+732 GRYDHAYSWLVFSDS
-747 DAATLLADV
+747 TAATLLADV

-817 KQVNSLDASA
+817 KVVNVQDAGA

>member
-1 MNTKRTHRLLPLAI
+1 MKHIAKRS
-15 ALVMALSLLPTK
+15 LSML
-27 AWGYYVLQGSGTEA
+27 
-41 SPYLI
+41 
-46 SSAQAL
+46 
-52 EALAEQVNDGALK
+52 
-65 TEGVYFRQ
+65 
-73 TADIDLSGFKNNS
+73 
-86 WVPIGNAT
+86 
-94 GSGGTGR
+94 
-101 TFDGIYDGNGFRI
+101 
-114 KNFVFE
+114 
-120 DTTRKYYGLFGLLSN
+120 
-135 TAVIKNLAL
+135 LAL

-179 VQVTVAPASAV
+179 VRVTVAPASAV

-205 TITKIENDDPNAT
+205 TITKIENDDPNAA
-218 LTAADYNLANGQ
+218 LTASDYNLTNGQ
-230 MAWTSADA
+230 MGWTSADT
-238 EDRSVS
+238 EDKSVS

-254 ANTAAGTYELK
+254 ANTAAGKYELK

-299 ATGYTAELSTWYTRR
+299 ATGYTAELSTWSTQC
-314 EVGQTLTLPVYI
+314 EVGKTLTLPVYI

-334 TWNAATIKIKYDPR
+334 TWNAATVKIKYDPR
-348 YVSFFNMQEHGLQA
+348 YVSFFNMQQFGLQA
-362 SEVYDDKTN
+362 SKFYDDKTN
-371 GVVTISRYGDS
+371 GVVTISRYGDDVA
-382 MECGNGN
+382 CGNAN

-401 VGVANFQLTEARV
+401 NGVANFQLTEARV
-414 DLQDNANVQD
+414 DLKDNANVQD
-424 APQATVKG
+424 APLATAKG
-432 DLVIQI
+432 DLFIQI
-438 GTPTYKVS
+438 GTPTYKVR

-452 RYEPTAEAGKD
+452 SYEPTAESGKD
-463 FIINMQEGYVVK
+463 FVINMQEGYLAK
-475 GLDVHYKVG
+475 GLTVRYKVSG
-484 GKDYTASWDA
+484 NDYEAVQED
-494 DENTFIIP
+494 NTFVIP
-502 AQHVTGD
+502 AANITGD

-522 KTGSGAA
+522 KTGSGAE

-544 TFTLAKKAGYAY
+544 TFTLDKKDGYAY
-556 TVKVAIGGQEITCTV
+556 TVKVAVGGQEITCTV

-626 FTLTKDADYEYTVS
+626 FTITKDADYEYTVS
-640 AKYTES
+640 AKYTEP
-646 GETVPVTDNGNG
+646 GETVPVTDNGDG
-658 TYTIAGR
+658 TYTIEGK

-732 GRYNSAYSWLVFSES
+732 GRYDHAYSWLVFSDS
-747 DAATLLADV
+747 TAATLQADV

-817 KQVNSLDASA
+817 MQVNVLDASA

>member
-1 MNTKRTHRLLPLAI
+1 MKHIAKRS
-15 ALVMALSLLPTK
+15 LSML
-27 AWGYYVLQGSGTEA
+27 
-41 SPYLI
+41 
-46 SSAQAL
+46 
-52 EALAEQVNDGALK
+52 
-65 TEGVYFRQ
+65 
-73 TADIDLSGFKNNS
+73 
-86 WVPIGNAT
+86 
-94 GSGGTGR
+94 
-101 TFDGIYDGNGFRI
+101 
-114 KNFVFE
+114 
-120 DTTRKYYGLFGLLSN
+120 
-135 TAVIKNLAL
+135 LAL

-238 EDRSVS
+238 EDKSVS

-265 VTGVNAWKNIAQ
+265 VTGVNAWKNYAQ

-288 TLTLTV
+288 TLTLTI

-299 ATGYTAELSTWYTRR
+299 ATGYTAELSTWYTQR
-314 EVGQTLTLPVYI
+314 EVGQTLTLPIYI
-326 TSSEASVT
+326 TRTEASVT
-334 TWNAATIKIKYDPR
+334 TWNAATVKIKYDPR
-348 YVSFFNMQEHGLQA
+348 YVSFYEMQQFGLKA
-362 SEVYDDKTN
+362 SEVYDDKAN
-371 GVVTISRYGDS
+371 GVVTISRYGDDVA
-382 MECGNGN
+382 CGNGN

-424 APQATVKG
+424 APLATAKG
-432 DLVIQI
+432 DLNVQI

-452 RYEPTAEAGKD
+452 KYEPTAESGKD

-484 GKDYTASWDA
+484 GKDYDASWDA
-494 DENTFIIP
+494 VANTFIIP
-502 AQHVTGD
+502 AQHITGD

-522 KTGSGAA
+522 KTGSGAD
-529 DVTLPQQVLDYKADY
+529 DVTLPNRVYYYKNDY
-544 TFTLAKKAGYAY
+544 TFTLDKKDGYAY
-556 TVKVAIGGQEITCTV
+556 TVKVTVGGEEVTCTV

-591 TVTRTKEASQI
+591 AVTRTKEASQI

-658 TYTIAGR
+658 TYTIAGK
-665 YITGDDISI
+665 YINGDDISI

-732 GRYNSAYSWLVFSES
+732 GRYDHAYSWLVFSES

>member
-1 MNTKRTHRLLPLAI
+1 M
-15 ALVMALSLLPTK
+15 
-27 AWGYYVLQGSGTEA
+27 
-41 SPYLI
+41 
-46 SSAQAL
+46 
-52 EALAEQVNDGALK
+52 
-65 TEGVYFRQ
+65 
-73 TADIDLSGFKNNS
+73 
-86 WVPIGNAT
+86 
-94 GSGGTGR
+94 
-101 TFDGIYDGNGFRI
+101 
-114 KNFVFE
+114 
-120 DTTRKYYGLFGLLSN
+120 
-135 TAVIKNLAL
+135 
-144 VMLCSLCV
+144 
-152 NALAADEVKVNS
+152 
-164 ALSATELEKSASAQT
+164 
-179 VQVTVAPASAV
+179 
-190 TVSNYEVKLEVPKGW
+190 
-205 TITKIENDDPNAT
+205 
-218 LTAADYNLANGQ
+218 
-230 MAWTSADA
+230 
-238 EDRSVS
+238 
-244 KFVTYTVEIP
+244 
-254 ANTAAGTYELK
+254 
-265 VTGVNAWKNIAQ
+265 
-277 DAVLTKGQHDS
+277 
-288 TLTLTV
+288 
-294 KEKTT
+294 
-299 ATGYTAELSTWYTRR
+299 
-314 EVGQTLTLPVYI
+314 GQTLTLPVYI

-334 TWNAATIKIKYDPR
+334 TWNAATVKIKYDPR
-348 YVSFFNMQEHGLQA
+348 YVSFFDMQQFGLQA

-371 GVVTISRYGDS
+371 GVVTISRYGDDVA
-382 MECGNGN
+382 CGNGN

-432 DLVIQI
+432 DLFIQI

-516 HSYNIT
+516 HSYKIT
-522 KTGSGAA
+522 KTGSGAE

-544 TFTLAKKAGYAY
+544 TFTLNKKDGYAY
-556 TVKVAIGGQEITCTV
+556 TVKVTIGGEEVTCTV

-591 TVTRTKEASQI
+591 AVTRTKEASQI

-646 GETVPVTDNGNG
+646 GETVPVTDNGDG
-658 TYTIAGR
+658 TYTIEGK

-747 DAATLLADV
+747 DADTLLADV

-795 AKYDS
+795 VKYDS

-817 KQVNSLDASA
+817 KKVNALDASA

>member
-1 MNTKRTHRLLPLAI
+1 MKHIAKRS
-15 ALVMALSLLPTK
+15 LSML
-27 AWGYYVLQGSGTEA
+27 
-41 SPYLI
+41 
-46 SSAQAL
+46 
-52 EALAEQVNDGALK
+52 
-65 TEGVYFRQ
+65 
-73 TADIDLSGFKNNS
+73 
-86 WVPIGNAT
+86 
-94 GSGGTGR
+94 
-101 TFDGIYDGNGFRI
+101 
-114 KNFVFE
+114 
-120 DTTRKYYGLFGLLSN
+120 
-135 TAVIKNLAL
+135 LAL

-179 VQVTVAPASAV
+179 VRVTVAPASAV

-205 TITKIENDDPNAT
+205 TITNIENDDPNAA

-230 MAWTSADA
+230 MGWTSTDA
-238 EDRSVS
+238 EDKSVS

-254 ANTAAGTYELK
+254 ANTAAGKYELK
-265 VTGVNAWKNIAQ
+265 VVGVMADKNYGQ

-299 ATGYTAELSTWYTRR
+299 ATGYTAELSTWYTQR
-314 EVGQTLTLPVYI
+314 EVGKTLTLPVYI

-334 TWNAATIKIKYDPR
+334 TWNAATVKIKYDPR
-348 YVSFFNMQEHGLQA
+348 YVSFSDMQQFGLRA

-382 MECGNGN
+382 VECGNAN

-432 DLVIQI
+432 DLFIQI

-452 RYEPTAEAGKD
+452 RYEPTAESGKD
-463 FIINMQEGYVVK
+463 FVINMQEGYLAK
-475 GLDVHYKVG
+475 GLTVRYKVSG
-484 GKDYTASWDA
+484 SDYEAVQND
-494 DENTFIIP
+494 NTFVIP
-502 AQHVTGD
+502 AANITGD

-516 HSYNIT
+516 HSYKIT
-522 KTGSGAA
+522 KTGSGAE

-544 TFTLAKKAGYAY
+544 TFTLDKKDGYAY

-646 GETVPVTDNGNG
+646 GETVPVTDNGDG
-658 TYTIAGR
+658 TYTIEGK

-732 GRYNSAYSWLVFSES
+732 GRYNSAYSWLVFSDS
-747 DAATLLADV
+747 TAATLLADV

-817 KQVNSLDASA
+817 KVVNVQDAGA

>member
-1 MNTKRTHRLLPLAI
+1 MKHIAKRS
-15 ALVMALSLLPTK
+15 LSML
-27 AWGYYVLQGSGTEA
+27 
-41 SPYLI
+41 
-46 SSAQAL
+46 
-52 EALAEQVNDGALK
+52 
-65 TEGVYFRQ
+65 
-73 TADIDLSGFKNNS
+73 
-86 WVPIGNAT
+86 
-94 GSGGTGR
+94 
-101 TFDGIYDGNGFRI
+101 
-114 KNFVFE
+114 
-120 DTTRKYYGLFGLLSN
+120 
-135 TAVIKNLAL
+135 LAL

-179 VQVTVAPASAV
+179 VRVTVAPASAV

-205 TITKIENDDPNAT
+205 TITNIENDDPNAA

-230 MAWTSADA
+230 MGWTSKDA
-238 EDRSVS
+238 EDKSVS
-244 KFVTYTVEIP
+244 KFATYTVEIP
-254 ANTAAGTYELK
+254 ANTAAGKYELK
-265 VTGVNAWKNIAQ
+265 VVGVMADKNYGQ

-288 TLTLTV
+288 TLTLT
-294 KEKTT
+294 
-299 ATGYTAELSTWYTRR
+299 
-314 EVGQTLTLPVYI
+314 VYI

-348 YVSFFNMQEHGLQA
+348 YVSFFDMQEYGLQA

-382 MECGNGN
+382 MECGNAN

-401 VGVANFQLTEARV
+401 NGVANFQLTEARV

-432 DLVIQI
+432 DLFIQI

-544 TFTLAKKAGYAY
+544 TFTLAKKDGYAY
-556 TVKVAIGGQEITCTV
+556 TVKVTIGGQEVTCTV

-646 GETVPVTDNGNG
+646 GETVPVTDNGDG
-658 TYTIAGR
+658 TYTIEGK

-732 GRYNSAYSWLVFSES
+732 GRYNSAYSWLVFSDS
-747 DAATLLADV
+747 TAATLLADV

>member
-1 MNTKRTHRLLPLAI
+1 MKHIAKRS
-15 ALVMALSLLPTK
+15 LSML
-27 AWGYYVLQGSGTEA
+27 
-41 SPYLI
+41 
-46 SSAQAL
+46 
-52 EALAEQVNDGALK
+52 
-65 TEGVYFRQ
+65 
-73 TADIDLSGFKNNS
+73 
-86 WVPIGNAT
+86 
-94 GSGGTGR
+94 
-101 TFDGIYDGNGFRI
+101 
-114 KNFVFE
+114 
-120 DTTRKYYGLFGLLSN
+120 
-135 TAVIKNLAL
+135 LAL

-205 TITKIENDDPNAT
+205 TITNIENDDPNAT

-230 MAWTSADA
+230 MVWTSADA
-238 EDRSVS
+238 EDKSVS

-265 VTGVNAWKNIAQ
+265 VTGVNAWKNYAQ

-299 ATGYTAELSTWYTRR
+299 ATGYTAELSTWYTQR

-334 TWNAATIKIKYDPR
+334 TWNAATVKIKYDPR
-348 YVSFFNMQEHGLQA
+348 YVSFYEMQQFGLKA
-362 SEVYDDKTN
+362 SEVYDDKAN
-371 GVVTISRYGDS
+371 GVVTISRYGDDVA
-382 MECGNGN
+382 CGNGN

-424 APQATVKG
+424 APLATAKG
-432 DLVIQI
+432 DLNVQI

-452 RYEPTAEAGKD
+452 RYEPTAESGKD

-484 GKDYTASWDA
+484 GKDYDASWDA
-494 DENTFIIP
+494 VANTFIIP
-502 AQHVTGD
+502 AQHITGD

-522 KTGSGAA
+522 KTGSGAD
-529 DVTLPQQVLDYKADY
+529 DVTLPNRVYYYKNDY
-544 TFTLAKKAGYAY
+544 TFTLDKKEGYAY
-556 TVKVAIGGQEITCTV
+556 TVKVAVGGQEITCTV

-602 TFTGSTDDLVGE
+602 TFTGNTDDLVGE

-658 TYTIAGR
+658 TYTIAGK
-665 YITGDDISI
+665 YINGDDISI

-732 GRYNSAYSWLVFSES
+732 GRYDHAYSWLVFSES

>member
-1 MNTKRTHRLLPLAI
+1 MKHIAKRS
-15 ALVMALSLLPTK
+15 LSML
-27 AWGYYVLQGSGTEA
+27 
-41 SPYLI
+41 
-46 SSAQAL
+46 
-52 EALAEQVNDGALK
+52 
-65 TEGVYFRQ
+65 
-73 TADIDLSGFKNNS
+73 
-86 WVPIGNAT
+86 
-94 GSGGTGR
+94 
-101 TFDGIYDGNGFRI
+101 
-114 KNFVFE
+114 
-120 DTTRKYYGLFGLLSN
+120 
-135 TAVIKNLAL
+135 LAL

-179 VQVTVAPASAV
+179 VQVTVAPVSAV

-205 TITKIENDDPNAT
+205 TITNIENDDPNAT

-238 EDRSVS
+238 EDKSVS

-265 VTGVNAWKNIAQ
+265 VTGVNAWKNYAQ

-299 ATGYTAELSTWYTRR
+299 ATGYTAELSTWYTQR

-334 TWNAATIKIKYDPR
+334 TWNAATIKIKYDPK

-362 SEVYDDKTN
+362 SEVYDDKAN

-382 MECGNGN
+382 MECGNAN

-424 APQATVKG
+424 APLATAKG
-432 DLVIQI
+432 NLNVTI
-438 GTPTYKVS
+438 GTPSYKVT

-484 GKDYTASWDA
+484 GKDYDASWDA
-494 DENTFIIP
+494 DANTFIIP
-502 AQHVTGD
+502 AQHITGD

-522 KTGSGAA
+522 KTGGGAD
-529 DVTLPQQVLDYKADY
+529 DVTLPNRVYYYKNDY
-544 TFTLAKKAGYAY
+544 TFTLDKKAGYAY
-556 TVKVAIGGQEITCTV
+556 TVKVAVGGQEITCTV

-583 KILGDTVV
+583 KILGNTVV

-602 TFTGSTDDLVGE
+602 TFTGNTDDLVGE

-626 FTLTKDADYEYTVS
+626 FTITKDADYEYTVS

-646 GETVPVTDNGNG
+646 GETVPVTDNGDG
-658 TYTIAGR
+658 TYTIEGR
-665 YITGDDISI
+665 YVTGDDISI
-674 TVSKISPLDKFDFSV
+674 TISKISPLDKFDFSV
-689 YEYVKVDGG
+689 HEYVKVDGG

-714 GEGKV
+714 SEGKV

-732 GRYNSAYSWLVFSES
+732 GRYDHAYSWLVFSDS
-747 DAATLLADV
+747 TAAALQADV

>member
-1 MNTKRTHRLLPLAI
+1 MKHIAKRS
-15 ALVMALSLLPTK
+15 LSML
-27 AWGYYVLQGSGTEA
+27 
-41 SPYLI
+41 
-46 SSAQAL
+46 
-52 EALAEQVNDGALK
+52 
-65 TEGVYFRQ
+65 
-73 TADIDLSGFKNNS
+73 
-86 WVPIGNAT
+86 
-94 GSGGTGR
+94 
-101 TFDGIYDGNGFRI
+101 
-114 KNFVFE
+114 
-120 DTTRKYYGLFGLLSN
+120 
-135 TAVIKNLAL
+135 LAL

-179 VQVTVAPASAV
+179 VRVTVAPASAV

-205 TITKIENDDPNAT
+205 TITNIENDDPNAA

-230 MAWTSADA
+230 MGWTSTDA
-238 EDRSVS
+238 EDKSVS

-254 ANTAAGTYELK
+254 ANTAAGKYELK
-265 VTGVNAWKNIAQ
+265 VVGVMADKNYGQ

-299 ATGYTAELSTWYTRR
+299 ATGYTAELSTWYTQR

-334 TWNAATIKIKYDPR
+334 TWNAATVKIKYDPR
-348 YVSFFNMQEHGLQA
+348 YVSFSDMQQFGLKA

-382 MECGNGN
+382 VECGNAN
-389 GTFFMAVFDCNA
+389 GTFFMAVFNCNA

-432 DLVIQI
+432 DLFIQI

-452 RYEPTAEAGKD
+452 RYEPTAESGKD
-463 FIINMQEGYVVK
+463 FVINMQEGYLAK
-475 GLDVHYKVG
+475 GLTVRYKVSG
-484 GKDYTASWDA
+484 NDYEAVQND
-494 DENTFIIP
+494 NTFVIP
-502 AQHVTGD
+502 AANITGD

-516 HSYNIT
+516 HSYKIT
-522 KTGSGAA
+522 KTGSGAE

-544 TFTLAKKAGYAY
+544 TFTLNKKDGYAY

-646 GETVPVTDNGNG
+646 GETVPVTDNGDG
-658 TYTIAGR
+658 TYTIAGK

-747 DAATLLADV
+747 DADTLLADV

-807 MFLSADINGD
+807 VFLSADINGD
-817 KQVNSLDASA
+817 KQVNALDASA

>member
-1 MNTKRTHRLLPLAI
+1 MKHIAKRS
-15 ALVMALSLLPTK
+15 LSML
-27 AWGYYVLQGSGTEA
+27 
-41 SPYLI
+41 
-46 SSAQAL
+46 
-52 EALAEQVNDGALK
+52 
-65 TEGVYFRQ
+65 
-73 TADIDLSGFKNNS
+73 
-86 WVPIGNAT
+86 
-94 GSGGTGR
+94 
-101 TFDGIYDGNGFRI
+101 
-114 KNFVFE
+114 
-120 DTTRKYYGLFGLLSN
+120 
-135 TAVIKNLAL
+135 LAL

-265 VTGVNAWKNIAQ
+265 VTGVNAWKNYAQ

-288 TLTLTV
+288 TLTLTI

-299 ATGYTAELSTWYTRR
+299 ATGYTAELSTWYTQC

-334 TWNAATIKIKYDPR
+334 TWNAATIKIKYDPK

-432 DLVIQI
+432 DLFIQI

-484 GKDYTASWDA
+484 GKDYDASWDA
-494 DENTFIIP
+494 DANTFIIP
-502 AQHVTGD
+502 AQHITGD

-522 KTGSGAA
+522 KTGSGAD
-529 DVTLPQQVLDYKADY
+529 DVTLPNRVYYYKNDY
-544 TFTLAKKAGYAY
+544 TFTLDKKAGYAY
-556 TVKVAIGGQEITCTV
+556 TVKVAVGGEEVTCTV

-591 TVTRTKEASQI
+591 AVTRTKEASQI

-626 FTLTKDADYEYTVS
+626 FTITKDADYEYTVS

-658 TYTIAGR
+658 TYTIAGK
-665 YITGDDISI
+665 YINGDDISI

-714 GEGKV
+714 SEGKV

-732 GRYNSAYSWLVFSES
+732 GRYDHAYSWLVFSDS
-747 DAATLLADV
+747 TAAALQADV

-817 KQVNSLDASA
+817 KVVNVQDAGA

>member
-1 MNTKRTHRLLPLAI
+1 MKHIAKRS
-15 ALVMALSLLPTK
+15 LSML
-27 AWGYYVLQGSGTEA
+27 
-41 SPYLI
+41 
-46 SSAQAL
+46 
-52 EALAEQVNDGALK
+52 
-65 TEGVYFRQ
+65 
-73 TADIDLSGFKNNS
+73 
-86 WVPIGNAT
+86 
-94 GSGGTGR
+94 
-101 TFDGIYDGNGFRI
+101 
-114 KNFVFE
+114 
-120 DTTRKYYGLFGLLSN
+120 
-135 TAVIKNLAL
+135 LAL

-179 VQVTVAPASAV
+179 VRVTVAPASAV

-205 TITKIENDDPNAT
+205 TITNIENDDPNAA

-230 MAWTSADA
+230 MGWTSKDA
-238 EDRSVS
+238 EDKSVS

-254 ANTAAGTYELK
+254 ANTAAGKYELK
-265 VTGVNAWKNIAQ
+265 VVGVMADKNYGQ

-299 ATGYTAELSTWYTRR
+299 ATGYTAELSTWYTQR
-314 EVGQTLTLPVYI
+314 EVGKTLTLPVYI

-334 TWNAATIKIKYDPR
+334 TWNAATVKIKYDPR
-348 YVSFFNMQEHGLQA
+348 YVSFSDMQQFGLQA

-371 GVVTISRYGDS
+371 GVVTISRYGKDVA
-382 MECGNGN
+382 CGNAS

-432 DLVIQI
+432 DLFIQI

-452 RYEPTAEAGKD
+452 RYEPTAESGKD
-463 FIINMQEGYVVK
+463 FVINMQEGYLAK
-475 GLDVHYKVG
+475 GLTVRYKVSG
-484 GKDYTASWDA
+484 NDYEAVQND
-494 DENTFIIP
+494 NTFVIP
-502 AQHVTGD
+502 AANITGD

-516 HSYNIT
+516 HSYKIT
-522 KTGSGAA
+522 KTGSGAE

-544 TFTLAKKAGYAY
+544 TFTLNKKDGYAY

-646 GETVPVTDNGNG
+646 GETVPVTDNGDG
-658 TYTIAGR
+658 TYTIAGK

-747 DAATLLADV
+747 DADTLLADV

-817 KQVNSLDASA
+817 KQVNALDASA

>member
-1 MNTKRTHRLLPLAI
+1 MKHIAKRS
-15 ALVMALSLLPTK
+15 LSML
-27 AWGYYVLQGSGTEA
+27 
-41 SPYLI
+41 
-46 SSAQAL
+46 
-52 EALAEQVNDGALK
+52 
-65 TEGVYFRQ
+65 
-73 TADIDLSGFKNNS
+73 
-86 WVPIGNAT
+86 
-94 GSGGTGR
+94 
-101 TFDGIYDGNGFRI
+101 
-114 KNFVFE
+114 
-120 DTTRKYYGLFGLLSN
+120 
-135 TAVIKNLAL
+135 LAL

-179 VQVTVAPASAV
+179 VRVTVAPASAV

-205 TITKIENDDPNAT
+205 TITNIENDDPNAT

-230 MAWTSADA
+230 VGWTSADT
-238 EDRSVS
+238 EDKSVS

-254 ANTAAGTYELK
+254 ANTAAGKYELK
-265 VTGVNAWKNIAQ
+265 VTGVNAWKNIGQ

-299 ATGYTAELSTWYTRR
+299 ATGYTAELSTWYTQR
-314 EVGQTLTLPVYI
+314 EVGQTLSLPVYI

-334 TWNAATIKIKYDPR
+334 TWNAATVKIKYDPR
-348 YVSFFNMQEHGLQA
+348 YVSFYDMQQFGLQA

-371 GVVTISRYGDS
+371 GVVTISRYGDDVA
-382 MECGNGN
+382 CGNAN
-389 GTFFMAVFDCNA
+389 STYFVAVFDCNA
-401 VGVANFQLTEARV
+401 NGVANFQLTEARV

-424 APQATVKG
+424 APLATAKG
-432 DLVIQI
+432 DLNVQI
-438 GTPTYKVS
+438 GTPAYKVT

-452 RYEPTAEAGKD
+452 KYEPTAESGKD
-463 FIINMQEGYVVK
+463 FVINMQEGYLAK
-475 GLDVHYKVG
+475 GLTVHYKVG
-484 GKDYTASWDA
+484 GNDYEAVQND
-494 DENTFIIP
+494 NTFVIP

-522 KTGSGAA
+522 KTGSGAE
-529 DVTLPQQVLDYKADY
+529 DVTLPQQVLNYKADY
-544 TFTLAKKAGYAY
+544 TFTLDKKDGYAY

-646 GETVPVTDNGNG
+646 GATVPVTDNGDG
-658 TYTIAGR
+658 TYTIAGK

-747 DAATLLADV
+747 DADTLLADV

-800 FDVVEMK
+800 FDAVEMK

-817 KQVNSLDASA
+817 KQVNALDASA

>member
-1 MNTKRTHRLLPLAI
+1 MKHIAKRS
-15 ALVMALSLLPTK
+15 LSML
-27 AWGYYVLQGSGTEA
+27 
-41 SPYLI
+41 
-46 SSAQAL
+46 
-52 EALAEQVNDGALK
+52 
-65 TEGVYFRQ
+65 
-73 TADIDLSGFKNNS
+73 
-86 WVPIGNAT
+86 
-94 GSGGTGR
+94 
-101 TFDGIYDGNGFRI
+101 
-114 KNFVFE
+114 
-120 DTTRKYYGLFGLLSN
+120 
-135 TAVIKNLAL
+135 LAL

-179 VQVTVAPASAV
+179 VRVTVAPASAV

-205 TITKIENDDPNAT
+205 TITNIENDDPNAA

-230 MAWTSADA
+230 MGWTSTDA
-238 EDRSVS
+238 EDKSVS

-254 ANTAAGTYELK
+254 ANTAAGKYELK
-265 VTGVNAWKNIAQ
+265 VVGVMADKNYGQ

-299 ATGYTAELSTWYTRR
+299 ATGYTAELSTWYTQR
-314 EVGQTLTLPVYI
+314 EVGKTLTLPVYI

-334 TWNAATIKIKYDPR
+334 TWNAATVKIKYDPR
-348 YVSFFNMQEHGLQA
+348 YVSFSDMQQFGLRA

-382 MECGNGN
+382 VECGNAN

-432 DLVIQI
+432 DLFIQI

-452 RYEPTAEAGKD
+452 RYEPTAESGKD
-463 FIINMQEGYVVK
+463 FVINMQEGYLAK
-475 GLDVHYKVG
+475 GLTVRYKVSG
-484 GKDYTASWDA
+484 SDYEAVQND
-494 DENTFIIP
+494 NTFVIP
-502 AQHVTGD
+502 AANITGD

-516 HSYNIT
+516 HSYKIT
-522 KTGSGAA
+522 KTGSGAE

-544 TFTLAKKAGYAY
+544 TFTLDKKDGYAY

-646 GETVPVTDNGNG
+646 GATVPVTDNGDG
-658 TYTIAGR
+658 TYTIEGK

-747 DAATLLADV
+747 DADTLLADV

-817 KQVNSLDASA
+817 KVVNVQDAGA

>member
-1 MNTKRTHRLLPLAI
+1 MKHIAKRS
-15 ALVMALSLLPTK
+15 LSML
-27 AWGYYVLQGSGTEA
+27 
-41 SPYLI
+41 
-46 SSAQAL
+46 
-52 EALAEQVNDGALK
+52 
-65 TEGVYFRQ
+65 
-73 TADIDLSGFKNNS
+73 
-86 WVPIGNAT
+86 
-94 GSGGTGR
+94 
-101 TFDGIYDGNGFRI
+101 
-114 KNFVFE
+114 
-120 DTTRKYYGLFGLLSN
+120 
-135 TAVIKNLAL
+135 LAL

-179 VQVTVAPASAV
+179 VRVTVAPASAV

-218 LTAADYNLANGQ
+218 LTASDYNLTNGQ
-230 MAWTSADA
+230 MGWTSADT
-238 EDRSVS
+238 EDKSVS

-254 ANTAAGTYELK
+254 ANTAAGKYELK

-299 ATGYTAELSTWYTRR
+299 ATGYTAELSTWYTQR

-334 TWNAATIKIKYDPR
+334 TWNAATVKIKYDPK
-348 YVSFFNMQEHGLQA
+348 YVSFSDMQQFGLKA

-371 GVVTISRYGDS
+371 GVVTISRYGDDVA
-382 MECGNGN
+382 CGNGN

-401 VGVANFQLTEARV
+401 VGVANFQLTEAPV

-424 APQATVKG
+424 APLATVKG
-432 DLVIQI
+432 DLFIQI
-438 GTPTYKVS
+438 GTPTYKVT

-494 DENTFIIP
+494 DANTFIIP

-522 KTGSGAA
+522 KTGSGAE
-529 DVTLPQQVLDYKADY
+529 DVTLPQQVLNYKADY
-544 TFTLAKKAGYAY
+544 TFTLNKKDGYAY
-556 TVKVAIGGQEITCTV
+556 TVKVTIGGEEVTCTV

-591 TVTRTKEASQI
+591 AVTRTKEASQI

-646 GETVPVTDNGNG
+646 GETVPVTDNGDG
-658 TYTIAGR
+658 TYTIAGK

-747 DAATLLADV
+747 DADTLLADV

-807 MFLSADINGD
+807 MFLSADVNGD
-817 KQVNSLDASA
+817 KQVNALDASA

>member
-1 MNTKRTHRLLPLAI
+1 MKHIAKRS
-15 ALVMALSLLPTK
+15 LSML
-27 AWGYYVLQGSGTEA
+27 
-41 SPYLI
+41 
-46 SSAQAL
+46 
-52 EALAEQVNDGALK
+52 
-65 TEGVYFRQ
+65 
-73 TADIDLSGFKNNS
+73 
-86 WVPIGNAT
+86 
-94 GSGGTGR
+94 
-101 TFDGIYDGNGFRI
+101 
-114 KNFVFE
+114 
-120 DTTRKYYGLFGLLSN
+120 
-135 TAVIKNLAL
+135 LAL

-230 MAWTSADA
+230 MGWTSADA
-238 EDRSVS
+238 EDKSVS

-254 ANTAAGTYELK
+254 ANTAAGKYELK
-265 VTGVNAWKNIAQ
+265 VTGVNAWKNYAQ

-299 ATGYTAELSTWYTRR
+299 ATGYTAELSTWYTQR

-334 TWNAATIKIKYDPR
+334 TWNAATVKIKYDPR
-348 YVSFFNMQEHGLQA
+348 YVSFYEMQQFGLKA
-362 SEVYDDKTN
+362 SEVYDDKAN
-371 GVVTISRYGDS
+371 GVVTISRYGDDVA
-382 MECGNGN
+382 CGNGN

-424 APQATVKG
+424 APLATAKG
-432 DLVIQI
+432 DLNVQI

-452 RYEPTAEAGKD
+452 RYEPTAESGKD

-484 GKDYTASWDA
+484 GKDYDASWDA
-494 DENTFIIP
+494 VANTFIIP
-502 AQHVTGD
+502 AQHITGD

-522 KTGSGAA
+522 KTGSGAD
-529 DVTLPQQVLDYKADY
+529 DVTLPNRVYYYKNDY
-544 TFTLAKKAGYAY
+544 TFTLDKKEGYAY
-556 TVKVAIGGQEITCTV
+556 TVKVAVGGQEITCTV

-602 TFTGSTDDLVGE
+602 TFTGNTDDLVGE

-658 TYTIAGR
+658 TYTIAGK
-665 YITGDDISI
+665 YINGDDISI

-732 GRYNSAYSWLVFSES
+732 GRYDHAYSWLVFSES

>member
-1 MNTKRTHRLLPLAI
+1 MKHIAKRS
-15 ALVMALSLLPTK
+15 LSML
-27 AWGYYVLQGSGTEA
+27 
-41 SPYLI
+41 
-46 SSAQAL
+46 
-52 EALAEQVNDGALK
+52 
-65 TEGVYFRQ
+65 
-73 TADIDLSGFKNNS
+73 
-86 WVPIGNAT
+86 
-94 GSGGTGR
+94 
-101 TFDGIYDGNGFRI
+101 
-114 KNFVFE
+114 
-120 DTTRKYYGLFGLLSN
+120 
-135 TAVIKNLAL
+135 LAL

-230 MAWTSADA
+230 MGWTSADA
-238 EDRSVS
+238 EDKSVS

-265 VTGVNAWKNIAQ
+265 VTGVNAWKNYAQ

-299 ATGYTAELSTWYTRR
+299 ATGYTAELSTWYTQR
-314 EVGQTLTLPVYI
+314 EVGQTLTLPIYI
-326 TSSEASVT
+326 TSTEASVT
-334 TWNAATIKIKYDPR
+334 TWNAATVKIKYDPR
-348 YVSFFNMQEHGLQA
+348 YVSFYEMQQFGLKA
-362 SEVYDDKTN
+362 SEVYDDKAN
-371 GVVTISRYGDS
+371 GVVTISRYGDDVA
-382 MECGNGN
+382 CGNGN

-401 VGVANFQLTEARV
+401 VGVGNFQLTEAHV

-424 APQATVKG
+424 APLATAKG
-432 DLVIQI
+432 DLNVQI

-452 RYEPTAEAGKD
+452 KYEPTAESGKD

-484 GKDYTASWDA
+484 GKDYDASWDA
-494 DENTFIIP
+494 VANTFIIP
-502 AQHVTGD
+502 AQHITGD

-522 KTGSGAA
+522 KTGSGAD
-529 DVTLPQQVLDYKADY
+529 DVTLPNRVYYYKNDY
-544 TFTLAKKAGYAY
+544 TFTLNKKDGYAY
-556 TVKVAIGGQEITCTV
+556 TVKVAVGGQEITCTV

-658 TYTIAGR
+658 TYTIAGK
-665 YITGDDISI
+665 YINGDDISI

-732 GRYNSAYSWLVFSES
+732 GRYDHAYSWLVFSES

>member
-1 MNTKRTHRLLPLAI
+1 MKHIAKRS
-15 ALVMALSLLPTK
+15 LSML
-27 AWGYYVLQGSGTEA
+27 
-41 SPYLI
+41 
-46 SSAQAL
+46 
-52 EALAEQVNDGALK
+52 
-65 TEGVYFRQ
+65 
-73 TADIDLSGFKNNS
+73 
-86 WVPIGNAT
+86 
-94 GSGGTGR
+94 
-101 TFDGIYDGNGFRI
+101 
-114 KNFVFE
+114 
-120 DTTRKYYGLFGLLSN
+120 
-135 TAVIKNLAL
+135 LAL

-179 VQVTVAPASAV
+179 VRVTVAPASAV

-230 MAWTSADA
+230 MGWTSADA
-238 EDRSVS
+238 EDKSVS

-265 VTGVNAWKNIAQ
+265 VTGVNAWKNYAQ

-299 ATGYTAELSTWYTRR
+299 ATGYTAELSTWYTQR

-326 TSSEASVT
+326 TSTEASVT
-334 TWNAATIKIKYDPR
+334 TWNAATVKIKYDPR
-348 YVSFFNMQEHGLQA
+348 YVSFYEMQQFGLKA
-362 SEVYDDKTN
+362 SEVYDDKAN
-371 GVVTISRYGDS
+371 GVVTISRYGDDVA
-382 MECGNGN
+382 CGNGN

-424 APQATVKG
+424 APLATAKG
-432 DLVIQI
+432 DLNVQI

-452 RYEPTAEAGKD
+452 KYEPTAESGKD

-484 GKDYTASWDA
+484 GKDYDASWDA
-494 DENTFIIP
+494 VANTFIIP
-502 AQHVTGD
+502 AQHITGD

-522 KTGSGAA
+522 KTGSGAD
-529 DVTLPQQVLDYKADY
+529 DVTLPNRVYYYKNDY
-544 TFTLAKKAGYAY
+544 TFTLDKKEGYAY
-556 TVKVAIGGQEITCTV
+556 TVKVAVGGQEITCTV

-602 TFTGSTDDLVGE
+602 TFTGNTDDLVGE

-626 FTLTKDADYEYTVS
+626 FTITKDADYEYTVS

-658 TYTIAGR
+658 TYTIAGK
-665 YITGDDISI
+665 YINGDDISI
-674 TVSKISPLDKFDFSV
+674 TISKISPLDKFDFSV

-719 PAYDGSNMYTDMS
+719 PAYDSSNMYTDMS
-732 GRYNSAYSWLVFSES
+732 GRYDHAYSWLVFSES

>member
-1 MNTKRTHRLLPLAI
+1 MKHIAKRS
-15 ALVMALSLLPTK
+15 LSML
-27 AWGYYVLQGSGTEA
+27 
-41 SPYLI
+41 
-46 SSAQAL
+46 
-52 EALAEQVNDGALK
+52 
-65 TEGVYFRQ
+65 
-73 TADIDLSGFKNNS
+73 
-86 WVPIGNAT
+86 
-94 GSGGTGR
+94 
-101 TFDGIYDGNGFRI
+101 
-114 KNFVFE
+114 
-120 DTTRKYYGLFGLLSN
+120 
-135 TAVIKNLAL
+135 LAL

-230 MAWTSADA
+230 MGWTSADA
-238 EDRSVS
+238 EDKSVS

-265 VTGVNAWKNIAQ
+265 VTGVNAWKNYAQ

-288 TLTLTV
+288 TLTLTI

-299 ATGYTAELSTWYTRR
+299 ATGYTAELSTWYTQR
-314 EVGQTLTLPVYI
+314 EVGQTLSLPVYI

-334 TWNAATIKIKYDPR
+334 TWNAATVKIKYDPR
-348 YVSFFNMQEHGLQA
+348 YVSFFDMQQFGLQA
-362 SEVYDDKTN
+362 SEVYDDKAN
-371 GVVTISRYGDS
+371 GVVTISRYGDDVA
-382 MECGNGN
+382 CGNAN

-432 DLVIQI
+432 DLFIQI

-452 RYEPTAEAGKD
+452 RYEPTAESGKD
-463 FIINMQEGYVVK
+463 FIINMQEGYLAK
-475 GLDVHYKVG
+475 GLTVRYKVSG
-484 GKDYTASWDA
+484 SDYEAVQND
-494 DENTFIIP
+494 NTFVIP

-522 KTGSGAA
+522 KTGSGAE

-544 TFTLAKKAGYAY
+544 TFTLNKKDGYAY

-646 GETVPVTDNGNG
+646 GATVPVTDNGDG
-658 TYTIAGR
+658 TYTIAGK

-747 DAATLLADV
+747 DADTLLADV

-800 FDVVEMK
+800 FDAVEMK

-817 KQVNSLDASA
+817 KQVNALDASA

>member
-1 MNTKRTHRLLPLAI
+1 MKHIAKRS
-15 ALVMALSLLPTK
+15 LSML
-27 AWGYYVLQGSGTEA
+27 
-41 SPYLI
+41 
-46 SSAQAL
+46 
-52 EALAEQVNDGALK
+52 
-65 TEGVYFRQ
+65 
-73 TADIDLSGFKNNS
+73 
-86 WVPIGNAT
+86 
-94 GSGGTGR
+94 
-101 TFDGIYDGNGFRI
+101 
-114 KNFVFE
+114 
-120 DTTRKYYGLFGLLSN
+120 
-135 TAVIKNLAL
+135 LAL

-152 NALAADEVKVNS
+152 NALATDEVKVNS

-230 MAWTSADA
+230 MGWTSADA
-238 EDRSVS
+238 EDKSVS

-265 VTGVNAWKNIAQ
+265 VTGVNAWKNYAQ

-299 ATGYTAELSTWYTRR
+299 ATGYTAELSTWYTQR
-314 EVGQTLTLPVYI
+314 EVGQTLTLPIYI
-326 TSSEASVT
+326 TSTEASVT
-334 TWNAATIKIKYDPR
+334 TWNAATVKIKYDPR
-348 YVSFFNMQEHGLQA
+348 YVSFYEMQQFGLKA
-362 SEVYDDKTN
+362 SEVYDDKAN
-371 GVVTISRYGDS
+371 GVVTISRYGDDVA
-382 MECGNGN
+382 CGNGN

-424 APQATVKG
+424 APLATAKG
-432 DLVIQI
+432 DLNVQI

-452 RYEPTAEAGKD
+452 KYEPTAESGKD

-484 GKDYTASWDA
+484 GKDYDASWDA
-494 DENTFIIP
+494 VANTFIIP
-502 AQHVTGD
+502 AQHITGD

-522 KTGSGAA
+522 KTGSGAD
-529 DVTLPQQVLDYKADY
+529 DVTLPNRVYYYKNDY
-544 TFTLAKKAGYAY
+544 TFTLNKKDGYAY
-556 TVKVAIGGQEITCTV
+556 TVKVAVGGQEITCTV

-658 TYTIAGR
+658 TYTIAGK
-665 YITGDDISI
+665 YINGDDISI

-732 GRYNSAYSWLVFSES
+732 GRYDHAYSWLVFSES

>member
-1 MNTKRTHRLLPLAI
+1 MKHIAKRS
-15 ALVMALSLLPTK
+15 LSML
-27 AWGYYVLQGSGTEA
+27 
-41 SPYLI
+41 
-46 SSAQAL
+46 
-52 EALAEQVNDGALK
+52 
-65 TEGVYFRQ
+65 
-73 TADIDLSGFKNNS
+73 
-86 WVPIGNAT
+86 
-94 GSGGTGR
+94 
-101 TFDGIYDGNGFRI
+101 
-114 KNFVFE
+114 
-120 DTTRKYYGLFGLLSN
+120 
-135 TAVIKNLAL
+135 LAL

-179 VQVTVAPASAV
+179 VRVTVAPASAV

-238 EDRSVS
+238 EDKSVS

-265 VTGVNAWKNIAQ
+265 VTGVNAWKNYAQ

-299 ATGYTAELSTWYTRR
+299 ATGYTAELSTWYTQR

-334 TWNAATIKIKYDPR
+334 TWNAATVKIKYDPR
-348 YVSFFNMQEHGLQA
+348 YVSFYEMQQFGLKA
-362 SEVYDDKTN
+362 SEVYDDKAN
-371 GVVTISRYGDS
+371 GVVTISRYGDDVA
-382 MECGNGN
+382 CGNGN

-424 APQATVKG
+424 APLATAKG
-432 DLVIQI
+432 DLNVQI

-452 RYEPTAEAGKD
+452 RYEPTAESGKD

-494 DENTFIIP
+494 DANTFIIP

-522 KTGSGAA
+522 KTGSGAE
-529 DVTLPQQVLDYKADY
+529 DVTLPQQVLNYKADY
-544 TFTLAKKAGYAY
+544 TFTLNKKDGYAY

-591 TVTRTKEASQI
+591 AVTRTKEASQI

-646 GETVPVTDNGNG
+646 GETVPVTDNGDG
-658 TYTIAGR
+658 TYTIEGR

-747 DAATLLADV
+747 DADTLLADV

-795 AKYDS
+795 AK
-800 FDVVEMK
+800 
-807 MFLSADINGD
+807 
-817 KQVNSLDASA
+817 
-827 IARGTVLF
+827 

>member
-1 MNTKRTHRLLPLAI
+1 MKHIAKRS
-15 ALVMALSLLPTK
+15 LSML
-27 AWGYYVLQGSGTEA
+27 
-41 SPYLI
+41 
-46 SSAQAL
+46 
-52 EALAEQVNDGALK
+52 
-65 TEGVYFRQ
+65 
-73 TADIDLSGFKNNS
+73 
-86 WVPIGNAT
+86 
-94 GSGGTGR
+94 
-101 TFDGIYDGNGFRI
+101 
-114 KNFVFE
+114 
-120 DTTRKYYGLFGLLSN
+120 
-135 TAVIKNLAL
+135 LAL

-179 VQVTVAPASAV
+179 VRVTVAPASAV

-218 LTAADYNLANGQ
+218 LTASDYNLTNGQ
-230 MAWTSADA
+230 MGWTSADT
-238 EDRSVS
+238 EDKSVS

-254 ANTAAGTYELK
+254 ANTAAGKYELK

-299 ATGYTAELSTWYTRR
+299 ATGYTAELSTWYTQR

-334 TWNAATIKIKYDPR
+334 TWNAATVKIKYDPK
-348 YVSFFNMQEHGLQA
+348 YVSFSDMQQFGLKA

-371 GVVTISRYGDS
+371 GVVTISRYGDDVA
-382 MECGNGN
+382 CGNGN

-432 DLVIQI
+432 DLFIQI

-494 DENTFIIP
+494 DANTFIIP

-522 KTGSGAA
+522 KTGSGAE
-529 DVTLPQQVLDYKADY
+529 DVTLPQQVLNYKADY
-544 TFTLAKKAGYAY
+544 TFTLNKKDGYAY

-646 GETVPVTDNGNG
+646 GATVPVTDNGDG
-658 TYTIAGR
+658 TYTIAGK

-732 GRYNSAYSWLVFSES
+732 GRYDHAYSWLVFSES
-747 DAATLLADV
+747 DADTLLADV

-807 MFLSADINGD
+807 MFLSADVNGD
-817 KQVNSLDASA
+817 KQVNALDASA

>member
-1 MNTKRTHRLLPLAI
+1 MKHIAKRS
-15 ALVMALSLLPTK
+15 LSML
-27 AWGYYVLQGSGTEA
+27 
-41 SPYLI
+41 
-46 SSAQAL
+46 
-52 EALAEQVNDGALK
+52 
-65 TEGVYFRQ
+65 
-73 TADIDLSGFKNNS
+73 
-86 WVPIGNAT
+86 
-94 GSGGTGR
+94 
-101 TFDGIYDGNGFRI
+101 
-114 KNFVFE
+114 
-120 DTTRKYYGLFGLLSN
+120 
-135 TAVIKNLAL
+135 LAL

-179 VQVTVAPASAV
+179 VRVTVAPASAV

-238 EDRSVS
+238 EDKSVS

-265 VTGVNAWKNIAQ
+265 VTGVNAWKNYAQ

-288 TLTLTV
+288 TLTLTI

-299 ATGYTAELSTWYTRR
+299 ATGYTAELSTWYTQR
-314 EVGQTLTLPVYI
+314 EVGQTLTLPIYI
-326 TSSEASVT
+326 TSTEASVT
-334 TWNAATIKIKYDPR
+334 TWNAATVKIKYDPR
-348 YVSFFNMQEHGLQA
+348 YVSFYEMQQFGLKA
-362 SEVYDDKTN
+362 SEVYDDKAN
-371 GVVTISRYGDS
+371 GVVTISRYGDDVA
-382 MECGNGN
+382 CGNGN

-424 APQATVKG
+424 APLATAKG
-432 DLVIQI
+432 DLNVQI
-438 GTPTYKVS
+438 GTPTYKVT

-484 GKDYTASWDA
+484 GKDYDASWDA
-494 DENTFIIP
+494 DANTFIIP
-502 AQHVTGD
+502 AQHITGD

-522 KTGSGAA
+522 KTGNGAD
-529 DVTLPQQVLDYKADY
+529 DVTLPNRVYYYKNDY
-544 TFTLAKKAGYAY
+544 TFTLDKKAGYAY
-556 TVKVAIGGQEITCTV
+556 TVKVAVGGQEITCTV

-658 TYTIAGR
+658 TYTIAGK
-665 YITGDDISI
+665 YINGDDISI

-732 GRYNSAYSWLVFSES
+732 GRYDHAYSWLVFSES